1 MRIIDSHKRA
11 EKGPRENEDMAHK
24 TEDVDYIVTTYLR
37 GGDQWSDVFASAWE
51 AMAAV
56 ARINNATDD
65 IARITMTKKV
75 VTCETIEME
84 VA

>member
-1 MRIIDSHKRA
+1 
-11 EKGPRENEDMAHK
+11 MAHK
-24 TEDVDYIVTTYLR
+24 TEDVDYIVTTYFK
-37 GGDQWSDVFASAWE
+37 GGDQWGDVFGSAWE
-51 AMAAV
+51 AMVAV